1 MENQRNKEIIV
12 GLVSIVAIAIFFI
25 GISLGKGF
33 KVASDD
39 KLLKIRFPNSGG
51 LQVSEPVVVNGVK
64 RGTVT
69 SVKNIS
75 GEVLVAV
82 MLDNYDDIKTDA
94 TAKITL
100 LEITG
105 GKKIEIDPGK
115 SGSKFVLSKE
125 MIGTTPPDLAKLV
138 TLVGEVSGD
147 AVSLVRRLDTIAS
160 SATDLLADGKVVED
174 IKITARNAAELTGD
188 LNTFLNENSAK
199 LENTIQNLNDLVR
212 NLKTAVDKHEPTI
225 GRILNDIEFTINDAQ
240 KLIVNIDS
248 TVSGAN
254 NLVENVNKLTND
266 LRYGDGFVS
275 KILYDKD
282 LNNRLDSTF
291 TNLADLLILIKNHGI
306 NVNVRLGSR
315 P

>member
-188 LNTFLNENSAK
+188 LNKFLNENSAK